1 MLQKQFRGGSNYFVL
16 RNYKYETVFH
26 VGAKN
31 NARASLEFICGR
43 SVFIDQLL
51 KRDYK
56 GDTPIHA
63 AAKAG
68 AYECLDF
75 LLGSATPS
83 FAEI

>member
-1 MLQKQFRGGSNYFVL
+1 MLQKQFTKGSAYFPL

-26 VGAKN
+26 IAAKN
-31 NARASLEFICGR
+31 NAKVSLEFICGR
-43 SVFIDQLL
+43 SVFIQQLL

-68 AYECLDF
+68 SYETLEF
-75 LLGSATPS
+75 LC
-83 FAEI
+83 